1 MSEAPPILFSWTGDS
16 FVPATQYW
24 GRQADKHFTI
34 GEKYELIEHHGRSHK
49 SHAHYFARVHEA
61 WQNLPED
68 LAVQFPTEEHL
79 RKYCLIKAGYSDG
92 NTLVCPTKASALSTA
107 AFLRPTDEFAV
118 VVVKDNIITRYT
130 AKSQS
135 VRAMGAKDFQASKDA
150 VLDIMAQMARTTRK
164 ALEASNS
171 A

>member
-1 MSEAPPILFSWTGDS
+1 MADAPPVRFVWNGDGFTPS
-16 FVPATQYW
+16 SPYNA
-24 GRQADKHFTI
+24 RQADKHFVI
-34 GEKYELIEHHGRSHK
+34 GEAYDLVEHHGRSHK
-49 SHAHYFARVHEA
+49 SHAHFFASVHQA

-79 RKYCLIKAGYSDG
+79 RKYCLIKAGYSDS
-92 NTLVCPTKASALSTA
+92 NTLVCPTKASALAMA

-150 VLDIMAQMARTTRK
+150 VLDIMAQMTGTTRK
-164 ALEASNS
+164 ALEASNP